1 MSKINEIIVSALLP
15 TIKAV
20 GKIEMENV
28 LAGIRE
34 HNSPS
39 IYQNTLQG
47 LYSNFSLLKEVAA
60 KTKSNLDDGIV
71 ELVLESVKESA
82 TASGIVLS

>member
-1 MSKINEIIVSALLP
+1 
-15 TIKAV
+15 V

-28 LAGIRE
+28 LAGIKE
-34 HNSPS
+34 HNTAS

-47 LYSNFSLLKEVAA
+47 LYSNFSLLKDAA
-60 KTKSNLDDGIV
+60 QKTKSNFDDGIV
-71 ELVLESVKESA
+71 ELVLESVQESA